1 MNQFM
6 NINVSKKAGQKGGSS
21 RSNRR
26 GVQPSRLNFPCFQL
40 SPGVARVTHGIAFPT
55 KILLLQCAL
64 HRLLRPHC
72 VWGAYSKTC
81 AMMHTKRKTAE
92 KCKKDTRASRAYSPF
107 TPIRFSRVH
116 AFPSNP
122 TQVVFKA

>member
-1 MNQFM
+1 M

-26 GVQPSRLNFPCFQL
+26 GVQPSRLNIPCFQ
-40 SPGVARVTHGIAFPT
+40 
-55 KILLLQCAL
+55 LQCAL

-72 VWGAYSKTC
+72 VFFGGAYSKTC
-81 AMMHTKRKTAE
+81 AMMHTKRQTAE

-122 TQVVFKA
+122 TQFGFKA

>member
-40 SPGVARVTHGIAFPT
+40 SPGCSRGHTHGIAFQD

-72 VWGAYSKTC
+72 VFFEGAYSKTC
-81 AMMHTKRKTAE
+81 AIMHTKRQTAE
-92 KCKKDTRASRAYSPF
+92 KYK
-107 TPIRFSRVH
+107 
-116 AFPSNP
+116 
-122 TQVVFKA
+122 